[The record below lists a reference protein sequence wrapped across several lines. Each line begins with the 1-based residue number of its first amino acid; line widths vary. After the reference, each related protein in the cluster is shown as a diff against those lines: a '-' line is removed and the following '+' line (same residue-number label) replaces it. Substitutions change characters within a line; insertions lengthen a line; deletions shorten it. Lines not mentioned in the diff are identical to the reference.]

1 MPQTA
6 ADVLARSTAEYIV
19 TGERITGSGIVL
31 CLDEH
36 SLFPPVACHTAGGV
50 VRIPVV
56 YIISPLA
63 GEIGYFRVEAFDGP
77 VLVRVGRMSEEYPI
91 YLMSPCF
98 AVATGVAIRIR
109 VFLIDNIEGILGE
122 VCRIPGFI
130 QNRFP

>member
-1 MPQTA
+1 MSIACSPQLRATR
-6 ADVLARSTAEYIV
+6 L
-19 TGERITGSGIVL
+19 
-31 CLDEH
+31 
-36 SLFPPVACHTAGGV
+36 
-50 VRIPVV
+50 
-56 YIISPLA
+56 

-77 VLVRVGRMSEEYPI
+77 VLVRVGRMSEEYRI

>member
-1 MPQTA
+1 M
-6 ADVLARSTAEYIV
+6 
-19 TGERITGSGIVL
+19 L

-77 VLVRVGRMSEEYPI
+77 ILVRIGRMSEEYRI

-98 AVATGVAIRIR
+98 AVATGIAIRIR
-109 VFLIDNIEGILGE
+109 VFLIDNIEGILAKSAGYQ
-122 VCRIPGFI
+122 VSFRIGSHNHT
-130 QNRFP
+130 QG